1 MGCPTKNGDAMLK
14 RGFTLIELLVV
25 LAIVAMLLT
34 LATPRYFQSID
45 TSKQNILVENLRQT
59 RDVLDKFYA
68 DTGRYPESLD
78 ELVERRYLKTLP
90 YDPVT
95 QSSKTWVILPP
106 KGSERGA
113 VYNLRS
119 GAPGQ
124 NRYGVPYAE
133 L

>member
-1 MGCPTKNGDAMLK
+1 MGFPTKNGDAMLK

-78 ELVERRYLKTLP
+78 ELVERKYLKSLP

-95 QSSKTWVILPP
+95 QSSKTWIILPP

-113 VYNLRS
+113 VYNIQS
-119 GAPGQ
+119 GAPGL

>member
-1 MGCPTKNGDAMLK
+1 MGFPTKNGDAMLK

-45 TSKQNILVENLRQT
+45 TSKQSILVENLRQT

-78 ELVERRYLKTLP
+78 ELVERKYLKSLP

-95 QSSKTWVILPP
+95 QSSKTWIILPP

-113 VYNLRS
+113 VYNIQS

>member
-1 MGCPTKNGDAMLK
+1 MACRIKNGDAMLK

-45 TSKQNILVENLRQT
+45 TSKQSILVENLRQT

-78 ELVERRYLKTLP
+78 ELVERKYLKSLP
-90 YDPVT
+90 YDPVA
-95 QSSKTWVILPP
+95 QSSKTWIILPP
-106 KGSERGA
+106 KGGERGA
-113 VYNLRS
+113 VYNIQS
-119 GAPGQ
+119 GASGQ
-124 NRYGVPYAE
+124 NRYGVPYAD